1 MIVWMLGSS
10 DKGGNWSFSGISD
23 REFRDSIMRK
33 LRGFESMTWAI
44 QADGFQNAEL
54 LDDFCL
60 EQSGDAFGQS
70 DAIAFP
76 TLQADSWCWLR
87 PADG

>member
-1 MIVWMLGSS
+1 
-10 DKGGNWSFSGISD
+10 
-23 REFRDSIMRK
+23 
-33 LRGFESMTWAI
+33 MTWAI

-76 TLQADSWCWLR
+76 TLPADSWCRLR
-87 PADG
+87 RSAD